1 MNTRKNKDTNE
12 FEGRVKITGFSSKE
26 SLLEKIN
33 LYLESY
39 KSEEKESLYVIE
51 KETSKSILLNF
62 KKNTE
67 LANYIIRKL
76 KLLQMGNQNF
86 AKLNCHLAIKV
97 ISPNQNEKSEKKE
110 KSENENE
117 NEKSPKKTKKNDYK
131 DIYNIDAKNNPK
143 MNKLLNKSLN
153 FNKRNMNKYL
163 SPENNKMKIYESIFL
178 GGPYLEKSEFE
189 YKDHMKNK
197 AQWINKKGFI
207 PYISKQTILK
217 NAHMIENILS
227 KEPDQPKAFN
237 FRQIEKSKWV
247 GKNDFNHSA

>member
-110 KSENENE
+110 KSENE

-227 KEPDQPKAFN
+227 KEPDQPKVFN

-247 GKNDFNHSA
+247 GKNDFNHYA

>member
-247 GKNDFNHSA
+247 GKNDFNHYA

>member
-227 KEPDQPKAFN
+227 KEPDQPKVFN

-247 GKNDFNHSA
+247 GKNDFNHYA